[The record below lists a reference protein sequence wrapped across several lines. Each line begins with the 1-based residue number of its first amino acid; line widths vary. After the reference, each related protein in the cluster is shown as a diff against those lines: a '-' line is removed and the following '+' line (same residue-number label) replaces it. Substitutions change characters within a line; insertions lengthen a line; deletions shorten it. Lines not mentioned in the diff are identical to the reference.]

1 MGDLD
6 DSLSFQHTK
15 HMIEILMNVPTFIQR
30 RALHVA
36 NNTFDFDTESR
47 RST

>member
-1 MGDLD
+1 MGNLG
-6 DSLSFQHTK
+6 DSLLLQHTK
-15 HMIEILMNVPTFIQR
+15 HMVEILIYVPTFIQR
-30 RALHVA
+30 RAFHVA